1 MRIATRW
8 VGRQVASSLVMFM
21 ALTCI
26 GSAAAQQPETFT
38 SQQPQ
43 IGLSIPGQWGDSDRL
58 AGNRDHDTSQSEE
71 AFPDNPVPARPKVDD
86 QGGQPG
92 ASPSSAQ
99 QAQDGTPKPVGTAA
113 APYEKTTG
121 VAASR
126 PAGAA
131 IAPAKQRRARF
142 ILIRVG
148 VIVGGAVA
156 IGTVVALSHGS
167 PSRPN

>member
-1 MRIATRW
+1 MRI
-8 VGRQVASSLVMFM
+8 ASSLVGRQIASSLVLFM

-26 GSAAAQQPETFT
+26 GSAAAQEPVTFP

-43 IGLSIPGQWGDSDRL
+43 IGSSIPDQSKDSDRR
-58 AGNRDHDTSQSEE
+58 AGNLDLDSIRSEE
-71 AFPDNPVPARPKVDD
+71 AYPDNPVPARPQVDD
-86 QGGQPG
+86 QGGRPG
-92 ASPSSAQ
+92 TSSSSAQ

-126 PAGAA
+126 PVGAA
-131 IAPAKQRRARF
+131 IAPAKQRRARL